1 MLSNNYQ
8 SRLEKWRN
16 EQSTEKV
23 ELSKIDIVYK
33 VHKNA
38 NNIKLRGNLNKKN
51 LSEKSKTVI
60 MKKSNGRYTLLFG
73 MADLIVL
80 KLLNFDTHELI
91 VTDLN
96 RNEIE
101 KELENYL

>member
-16 EQSTEKV
+16 EQLTEKV
-23 ELSKIDIVYK
+23 ELNKIDIVYK
-33 VHKNA
+33 AHKNA
-38 NNIKLRGNLNKKN
+38 NSINLRGNLNKKI
-51 LSEKSKTVI
+51 LSEKCKTVV

-80 KLLNFDTHELI
+80 KLLNLDTYELI
-91 VTDLN
+91 VTNLN
-96 RNEIE
+96 RNEVE
-101 KELENYL
+101 KKLAEY